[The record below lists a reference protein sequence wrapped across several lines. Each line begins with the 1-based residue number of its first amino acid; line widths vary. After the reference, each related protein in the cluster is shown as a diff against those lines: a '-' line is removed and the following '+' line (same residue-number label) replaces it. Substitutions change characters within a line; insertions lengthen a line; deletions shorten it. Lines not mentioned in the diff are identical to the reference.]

1 MTAVLAALALAVA
14 GCGET
19 VIDTSKTE
27 DTIQADVEKTRGE
40 KVESVE
46 CPQPEVEPGTTFDCT
61 VNYPGGKE
69 ATVTLKIRNEDA
81 DLSTVGFE
89 FND

>member
-1 MTAVLAALALAVA
+1 MTAVMAALAFAA
-14 GCGET
+14 SGCGET
-19 VIDTSKTE
+19 VIDTSKAE

-46 CPQPEVEPGTTFDCT
+46 CPQPEVKPGTTFDCT
-61 VNYPGGKE
+61 VSYPGGKE

-81 DLSTVGFE
+81 DLSTVGFK

>member
-1 MTAVLAALALAVA
+1 MTAVMAALALAA
-14 GCGET
+14 TGCGET
-19 VIDTSKTE
+19 VIDTSKAE

-46 CPQPEVEPGTTFDCT
+46 CPQPEVDPGTTFSCT

-69 ATVTLKIRNEDA
+69 ATVTLEIRNEDA